1 MSVGKISDDG
11 TLSIF
16 TKDGVTVHREEDV
29 LITCKGAPI
38 LIGVRDAHGRHC
50 VPLMQHKGNWQPRAP
65 TKKARKTLEQA
76 KSVYDLLSTEQAIK
90 WMHAVCGYPIKS
102 TWLKAIKAGNFI
114 GWPLLTEQNVK
125 KYYPE
130 TTETKRG
137 GNQGNCYCSKTTTH
151 QGAIR
156 AECHI
161 IFSAM
166 QEIKS
171 SDFI

>member
-50 VPLMQHKGNWQPRAP
+50 VPLMQHKGNWQPHAL

-76 KSVYDLLSTEQAIK
+76 KSVYDLPSTEQAMK
-90 WMHAVCGYPIKS
+90 WMHAVCGHPIKS

-125 KYYPE
+125 KYFPE
-130 TTETKRG
+130 TPKPSGEGIK
-137 GNQGNCYCSKTTTH
+137 
-151 QGAIR
+151 AIVIAAKQQR
-156 AECHI
+156 
-161 IFSAM
+161 
-166 QEIKS
+166 IKGRLGQS
-171 SDFI
+171 VI